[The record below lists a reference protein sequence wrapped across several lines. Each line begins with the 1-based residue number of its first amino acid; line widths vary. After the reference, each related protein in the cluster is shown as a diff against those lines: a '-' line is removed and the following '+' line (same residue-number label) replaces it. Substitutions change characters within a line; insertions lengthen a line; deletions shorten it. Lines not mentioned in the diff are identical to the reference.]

1 MQIFIG
7 AKPPSKNRAL
17 VGSPLKSSAVTVHLA
32 GSGTLKLER
41 ISSVYVHSWERHC
54 VALDTP
60 MYQQAGS
67 SLVGDEDEDL
77 EAALGLN

>member
-1 MQIFIG
+1 MQIFEG
-7 AKPPSKNRAL
+7 GETPSTNRAL

-54 VALDTP
+54 VACVALDSW
-60 MYQQAGS
+60 ML
-67 SLVGDEDEDL
+67 LVGKQL
-77 EAALGLN
+77 VSHAC